1 MGSPKKQRK
10 KFSTP
15 THPWEKERIL
25 AEKDL
30 LKEYGLN
37 RKYEAWKMNSILK
50 KLTRQAK
57 NLIATNNPQSELES
71 KQLLSKLNSLGLA
84 NKDSKI
90 EDVLSLSLKDLMER
104 RLQTIVFRKNFAHS
118 MRQSR
123 QFIVH
128 QHISLGTKT
137 VTSPSYL
144 VPVDEEGLITFAS
157 NSLLSDTNHP
167 IRKKTE
173 DGKKDSSND
182 TKESKTD
189 EPNKEESE
197 VIGKTEEKK
206 SEKADESK
214 PKIKK
219 VEEEKK

>member
-15 THPWEKERIL
+15 THPWQKERIL

-30 LKEYGLN
+30 LKDYGLN

-57 NLIATNNPQSELES
+57 NLIAANNPQSKVER
-71 KQLLSKLNSLGLA
+71 KQLLSRLNSLGLA

-90 EDVLSLSLKDLMER
+90 EDVLSLSLKDVMER
-104 RLQTIVFRKNFAHS
+104 RLQTIVFRKNFANS

-144 VPVDEEGLITFAS
+144 VPVGEESMLKFAS
-157 NSLLSDTNHP
+157 NSMLSDPSHP
-167 IRKKTE
+167 IRKKAEDDKKVTTE
-173 DGKKDSSND
+173 KIEESKVDD
-182 TKESKTD
+182 TK
-189 EPNKEESE
+189 KEDPKIMDDKKKKIAE
-197 VIGKTEEKK
+197 KDDEKK
-206 SEKADESK
+206 SE
-214 PKIKK
+214 PKKI
-219 VEEEKK
+219 EGEK

>member
-15 THPWEKERIL
+15 THPWQKERIL
-25 AEKDL
+25 AEKEL
-30 LKEYGLN
+30 LKDYGLN

-57 NLIATNNPQSELES
+57 NLIAANNPQSEIER

-104 RLQTIVFRKNFAHS
+104 RLQTIVFRKNFANS

-144 VPVDEEGLITFAS
+144 VPVVEESMLKFAS
-157 NSLLSDTNHP
+157 NSMLSDPVHP
-167 IRKKTE
+167 IRKKAE
-173 DGKKDSSND
+173 DDKKVTAKKIEESKVDD
-182 TKESKTD
+182 TK
-189 EPNKEESE
+189 KEDPK
-197 VIGKTEEKK
+197 IMDDKKKKITEKDDEKK
-206 SEKADESK
+206 SK
-214 PKIKK
+214 PKKI
-219 VEEEKK
+219 EGEK